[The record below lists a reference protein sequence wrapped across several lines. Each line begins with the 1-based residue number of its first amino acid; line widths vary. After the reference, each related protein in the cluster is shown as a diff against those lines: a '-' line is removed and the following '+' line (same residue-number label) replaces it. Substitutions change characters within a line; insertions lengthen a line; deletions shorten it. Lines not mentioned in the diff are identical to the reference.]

1 MAVLLK
7 LSVLDWEYEDEYV
20 KDTEGVT
27 VLVRVAEI
35 VREALSVAVTL
46 IDAVGDV
53 DVVADDVKVELED
66 KLVDGV
72 EDILND
78 LLRVAVAL
86 LLMVRDTDSI
96 LEYVTVLLNDCDK
109 LNVALREEERVL
121 ISDLVTVVV
130 ELGLTVVEEE
140 IEREWECDTVHDTLR
155 DGL

>member
-7 LSVLDWEYEDEYV
+7 LSVPDWEYEDEYV

-27 VLVRVAEI
+27 VLVRVAEM

-53 DVVADDVKVELED
+53 DVVADEVKVELED